1 MVVDLASPNAFSSSP
16 PPKLPVEV
24 DKDIG
29 DMGDFGD
36 FYVMPDDKRLPV
48 LLAPADPLPM

>member
-1 MVVDLASPNAFSSSP
+1 MMVDLASPDAFFSPSP
-16 PPKLPVEV
+16 PNLPAEV